1 MRNTVL
7 ILGIISGLWGM
18 LVGFFGYGYTEF
30 IDWFGE
36 VPDIAEQVD
45 HVSRTRFVSLI
56 GPVLAL
62 VGGGMAHAR
71 PLWSGPILLVSA
83 ALMYWGFEF
92 GAFTMF
98 PITLSLVAGLLALLA
113 SYTKGD

>member
-7 ILGIISGLWGM
+7 ILGIIAGLWGM
-18 LVGFFGYGYTEF
+18 LIGFFGYGYTQF
-30 IDWFGE
+30 INWFGE
-36 VPDIAEQVD
+36 IPDVAEQVD
-45 HVSRTRFVSLI
+45 HVARTQFISLI
-56 GPVLAL
+56 GPILAL

-71 PLWSGPILLVSA
+71 PLWSGPVLLVSG

-98 PITLSLVAGLLALLA
+98 PITMSLVAGTLALIA
-113 SYTKGD
+113 HFTKGD